1 MQHYKHELSSS
12 REGVYIYFQYTQS
25 FSFGFFI
32 WENKKKNY
40 VVMDNHNVDE
50 VQLDISWKLYWN

>member
-1 MQHYKHELSSS
+1 MNWAVQEK
-12 REGVYIYFQYTQS
+12 VYIYFQYTQS